1 MASGD
6 DKVRQQIERSIE
18 VARDEISGRID
29 DLDRKLRTEF
39 NLNKIASEHAIQLMG
54 AGAAIGFVFGVGV
67 PRAIL
72 RLIQIGVPIGI
83 AVAVAKRVHEA
94 SDEEMAETGD
104 PAERA
109 G

>member
-1 MASGD
+1 MAPSD
-6 DKVRQQIERSIE
+6 EAVRVQIERSIE
-18 VARDEISGRID
+18 AAREGISGGIEE
-29 DLDRKLRTEF
+29 LDRRLRTEF
-39 NLNKIASEHAIQLMG
+39 NLNRIASEHAVQLMG

-83 AVAVAKRVHEA
+83 AIAVAKRVHEA
-94 SDEEMAETGD
+94 SDEEASE
-104 PAERA
+104 PAERV